1 MKISTKGRLS
11 AATVLAA
18 IMLIAAIYWWAN
30 EEVAAADRQRRH
42 ISELSRSL
50 SEVRLVTF
58 EYILHRQARAESQ
71 GRKVMER
78 LDQIIAQFSPSD
90 SEQVRIVRDLQARS
104 AAARQLFDE
113 LVAATN
119 ATTSGSAADETHRFE
134 AQLSNRLLLL
144 QQENLADAFRLIDMA
159 GERIAAAQRRVVLV
173 TMLGLGLV
181 AAATVAI
188 SWLIDRKLLMP
199 IASIVRATRQVAAGN
214 WNYRLDI
221 RSDDEIGEMVANFEA
236 MTRSLRDSFDQ
247 VERSNRELAALN
259 QEIESFS
266 YSVSHDLRAPLRSM
280 DGFSLALLEDYAD
293 KLDDTGRNYLSRIRA
308 ASQRMGRLIDEL
320 LGLARVTRTELNKER
335 VDLAPM
341 ARELIQSLQQQHPE
355 RHVRGEIEDSLVVM
369 ADKTLVHIVMQNLIE
384 NAWKFT
390 ARAADACIRVGRTTR
405 DGQPV
410 CFVADNGVGFDM
422 NYADRLFGAFQRLH
436 HENEFPGTG
445 IGLATVH
452 RIIRRHGATIWAESA
467 AGAGATFFSRM
478 NTDDNT
484 ILLVEDNPDDADL
497 TLRAFKRSHVMNPV
511 VVARDGIEALDYL
524 FNQGEMGERSGGQL
538 PTLIVLDLKLPKLD
552 GLGVLKAVRANER
565 TRLLPVVILTS
576 SKEEQDLIMGYSL
589 GANSYVRKPVDFA
602 EFLEAAKVLGIY
614 WLMMNQTPPLRPG
627 R

>member
-467 AGAGATFFSRM
+467 AGAGATFFFS
-478 NTDDNT
+478 
-484 ILLVEDNPDDADL
+484 
-497 TLRAFKRSHVMNPV
+497 
-511 VVARDGIEALDYL
+511 
-524 FNQGEMGERSGGQL
+524 
-538 PTLIVLDLKLPKLD
+538 LK
-552 GLGVLKAVRANER
+552 E
-565 TRLLPVVILTS
+565 
-576 SKEEQDLIMGYSL
+576 
-589 GANSYVRKPVDFA
+589 
-602 EFLEAAKVLGIY
+602 
-614 WLMMNQTPPLRPG
+614 PG
-627 R
+627 